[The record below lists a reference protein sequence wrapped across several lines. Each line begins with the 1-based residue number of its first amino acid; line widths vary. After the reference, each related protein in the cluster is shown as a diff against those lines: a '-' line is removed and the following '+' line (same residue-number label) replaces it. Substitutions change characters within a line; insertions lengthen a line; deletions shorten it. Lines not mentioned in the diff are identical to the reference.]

1 MTISLQKK
9 IQVGLTA
16 KGPNPDGIQAS
27 TVLLNGLNM
36 LAALKRAASNRK
48 IISFH
53 VPFNHIKYC
62 QILHFRAP

>member
-36 LAALKRAASNRK
+36 LAALRRAASNRK
-48 IISFH
+48 NYQFSCSI
-53 VPFNHIKYC
+53 
-62 QILHFRAP
+62 